1 MSGYKKLPVT
11 SGSTGD
17 VTAIDVTF
25 DNSGTGLSST
35 NVQDVIVELYNNP
48 PSQEKYVRSF
58 NNTTDWELQDDS
70 YELSILLSTHNKG
83 SSPNCKVYELINL
96 VYHEIMTSV
105 LMDEIGNVTI
115 QVTSNPDNRFSGK
128 ITIE

>member
-11 SGSTGD
+11 SGGD
-17 VTAIDVTF
+17 IAAIDVTF
-25 DNSGTGLSST
+25 DNSNTELSST
-35 NVQDVIVELYNNP
+35 NVQDVIIELYNNP
-48 PSQEKYVRSF
+48 SVLGKYVKTF
-58 NNTTDWELQDDS
+58 NDTTDWELQDDS
-70 YELSILLSTHNKG
+70 YELSILMSTHNKG